1 MRAAIVTAVFLV
13 GFIAIIHHG
22 SACSLKL
29 NRVQR
34 EGRSTILLYTDP
46 IIATN

>member
-34 EGRSTILLYTDP
+34 EGRSTILYTDP